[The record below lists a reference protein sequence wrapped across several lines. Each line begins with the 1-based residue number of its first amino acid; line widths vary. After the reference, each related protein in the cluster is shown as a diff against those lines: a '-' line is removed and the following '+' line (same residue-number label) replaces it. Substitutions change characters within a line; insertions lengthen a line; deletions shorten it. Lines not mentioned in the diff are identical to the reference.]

1 MGFEECILNKGVRLC
16 VGISKQIFYIFNWI
30 QIIKYITNENKTDID
45 FYGFLLC
52 AIFLGVVYVWS
63 LCWLFFS
70 KTKILLK
77 NTNDN
82 NSINNVMDTLFHEK
96 PVIKIICSCYHFKTK
111 VTPDSI
117 EVSKIETFNETKELN
132 VFSYIDISGIF
143 RLKETNKSLIE
154 LQLEQEIEFNDE
166 ITIYDI
172 QKIKNEL
179 YLKNKNEDYCIHV
192 YLDKEIPSMKY
203 FYLIKLSKDKNYCLL
218 KKWIYILCVFLMI
231 DLFYRIYLDYISSK
245 QKFKIRKI
253 VSSRYNVYENNKYS
267 QFIPGYFIQDSQFV
281 ASRENIGGVGDKK
294 DLLLPTEEELKN
306 AQIYNKFIPEYN
318 LNENGDIVNINP
330 NLFDTRYN
338 IKEERNIFHINELKQ
353 NNNNF
358 IAIKDTSLDN
368 NFKEQ
373 KLINDK

>member
-1 MGFEECILNKGVRLC
+1 
-16 VGISKQIFYIFNWI
+16 
-30 QIIKYITNENKTDID
+30 
-45 FYGFLLC
+45 
-52 AIFLGVVYVWS
+52 
-63 LCWLFFS
+63 
-70 KTKILLK
+70 
-77 NTNDN
+77 
-82 NSINNVMDTLFHEK
+82 
-96 PVIKIICSCYHFKTK
+96 
-111 VTPDSI
+111 
-117 EVSKIETFNETKELN
+117 
-132 VFSYIDISGIF
+132 
-143 RLKETNKSLIE
+143 
-154 LQLEQEIEFNDE
+154 LEQEIEFNDA

-179 YLKNKNEDYCIHV
+179 YSKNKNKDYCIHI
-192 YLDKEIPSMKY
+192 YLDKDIPSMKY

-218 KKWIYILCVFLMI
+218 QKWIYILCVFLMI
-231 DLFYRIYLDYISSK
+231 DLFYRIYLDCITSK

-338 IKEERNIFHINELKQ
+338 IKEERNIFQINELKQ

-368 NFKEQ
+368 NYKEQ